1 MSSGNSH
8 VSRPSPLNV
17 VLVGELSEL
26 PSYALSYVND
36 LHSRVRFLERMLN
49 ESDDTNRIR
58 TSECCDHLR
67 HLDNLNDHF
76 DDLSLKMISVRTEL
90 LQAFSVIYRKEAEL
104 RCIRAEHERDMDFL
118 CSQFNRDVELL
129 KHEIQVWFRH
139 YLDAKHPVSLTV
151 PSPND
156 RVIPFSNTFE
166 VPLSDSFGSV
176 EPSHS

>member
-1 MSSGNSH
+1 MSSVNSH

-17 VLVGELSEL
+17 VGELSKL
-26 PSYALSYVND
+26 HSDALSYVND
-36 LHSRVRFLERMLN
+36 LHRHVHFLERMLN
-49 ESDDTNRIR
+49 ESDDTNCIR
-58 TSECCDHLR
+58 ASECRDHLY

-90 LQAFSVIYRKEAEL
+90 LQALSVISRKEAEL
-104 RCIRAEHERDMDFL
+104 RCILAEHERDMDFL
-118 CSQFNRDVELL
+118 CSRFNRDVELL

-166 VPLSDSFGSV
+166 VPLSDPFGGA